1 MTRAKE
7 QQRAELA
14 VALERVRSETDVAAR
29 RAADPVAFV
38 HRYREPLDQEL
49 VALAASAIAFGN
61 VVSIRR
67 SVEDALRRLGPSP
80 ARALVDLET
89 AQRLLR
95 GFVHRLLRGDDVA
108 RLLWGARAVQ
118 LEHGSLGAC
127 FGAAYAR
134 TLDLRSSLAE
144 LCDAIRARGGLTR
157 GGKRRGPAHILADAR
172 GASANKRLMLFLRW
186 MIRPADGVDLGLWDV
201 PAAALVIPLDTHIQK
216 LARNVGLTDRRDASF
231 RTAEEITRALATL
244 DPRDPVKYD
253 FSLCHLGMV
262 RGCPSRRDETRCRG
276 CPVMPVCR
284 HWRGRG
290 AAPPLT
296 GAVLATVGA
305 DEDVTPPRS
314 RARRDLDRA
323 RSGPRRR

>member
-1 MTRAKE
+1 MTRA
-7 QQRAELA
+7 RPRDRSELA
-14 VALERVRSETDVAAR
+14 AALERVRRETDVAAR
-29 RAADPVAFV
+29 RATDPVAFV
-38 HRYREPLDQEL
+38 HRYDALLDREL

-80 ARALVDLET
+80 AQALVDLPT
-89 AQRLLR
+89 AQRLLH

-118 LEHGSLGAC
+118 LEHGSLGRF
-127 FGAAYAR
+127 FGAEFDR
-134 TLDLRSSLAE
+134 TSDLRAALTA
-144 LCDAIRARGGLTR
+144 LCDAIRAKGGLSR
-157 GGKRRGPAHILADAR
+157 GGKRRGPAHVLADPR

-186 MIRPADGVDLGLWDV
+186 MIREADGVDLGLWDV
-201 PAAALVIPLDTHIQK
+201 PASALVIPLDTHIQK

-231 RTAEEITRALATL
+231 RTAQEITAALATI

-253 FSLCHLGMV
+253 FSLCHLGMI

-284 HWRGRG
+284 HWQRPRG
-290 AAPPLT
+290 AN
-296 GAVLATVGA
+296 LATVA
-305 DEDVTPPRS
+305 RDEETRS
-314 RARRDLDRA
+314 PKRARPRA
-323 RSGPRRR
+323 PRRGG